1 MAVTADIIYE
11 VGIWDHGETDPTE
24 TVTWGPT
31 VTSHTFTQLPAGSR
45 YEIRIRAINVDGEG
59 PWSTTAIDTR
69 TDLCSS
75 GTTNSCSLRVGGTIS
90 GYINMGD
97 PDTDWYAVE
106 LEAGEIYRIRVN
118 GSTPQDPEPR
128 MNDSASNAI
137 SGATDNDG
145 GTVRVPETRPWS
157 LTCRDWGSML
167 SPRVPN
173 LVPIPGLRMER
184 ETPGQRPRPNYG
196 HPQGRC

>member
-1 MAVTADIIYE
+1 
-11 VGIWDHGETDPTE
+11 
-24 TVTWGPT
+24 
-31 VTSHTFTQLPAGSR
+31 
-45 YEIRIRAINVDGEG
+45 
-59 PWSTTAIDTR
+59 
-69 TDLCSS
+69 
-75 GTTNSCSLRVGGTIS
+75 
-90 GYINMGD
+90 MGN

-118 GSTPQDPEPR
+118 GSTPQDPEVR
-128 MNDSASNAI
+128 MNDSASNATA
-137 SGATDNDG
+137 GATDNDG
-145 GTVRVPETRPWS
+145 GTVRVPETRLWS

-196 HPQGRC
+196 HPQATARALSARTVRLTRCRSRSSNP